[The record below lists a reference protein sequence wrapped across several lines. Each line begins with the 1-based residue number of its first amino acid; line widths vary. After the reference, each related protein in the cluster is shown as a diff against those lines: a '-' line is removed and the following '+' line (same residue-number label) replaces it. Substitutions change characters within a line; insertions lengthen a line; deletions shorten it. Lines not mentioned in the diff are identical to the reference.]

1 MVVIEIPPNPNC
13 EPVDL
18 RVFNDVEGPRR
29 VRELCIAPSHGEQA
43 WHEVT
48 GWTAEG
54 APCQAFARRVEDSG
68 EGLAVLVYGGTGGLR
83 FRPAGSR
90 QPWTLNDPA
99 QWGLSFLLTTDT
111 QDLRYETT
119 SDG

>member
-1 MVVIEIPPNPNC
+1 MLILEIPDNPNC

-18 RVFNDVEGPRR
+18 RIFNDVEGPRR
-29 VRELCIAPSHGEQA
+29 VRELCVAPFGQQPS

-54 APCQAFARRVEDSG
+54 TPCPALARRVDDSG
-68 EGLAVLVYGGTGGLR
+68 EGLAVLVYGGSGGLR

-90 QPWTLNDPA
+90 QPWRLDDPQ
-99 QWGLSFLLTTDT
+99 QWGLPFLLTTDT

-119 SDG
+119 PHG

>member
-13 EPVDL
+13 EPVDM
-18 RVFNDVEGPRR
+18 RIFNDVEAPGR
-29 VRELCIAPSHGEQA
+29 VRELYVAPPGGSPA

-48 GWTAEG
+48 CWTAEG
-54 APCQAFARRVEDSG
+54 ATCLALARRVDDSG
-68 EGLAVLVYGGTGGLR
+68 EGLAVLIYGGTGGLR

-99 QWGLSFLLTTDT
+99 QWGRSFLLTTDT

>member
-13 EPVDL
+13 EPVDM
-18 RVFNDVEGPRR
+18 RVFNDVEGPRS
-29 VRELCIAPSHGEQA
+29 VRQLMIAPPTGQPA
-43 WHEVT
+43 WYEVT

-54 APCQAFARRVEDSG
+54 TPCPALARRVEDSG

-90 QPWTLNDPA
+90 QPWTLDDPA
-99 QWGLSFLLTTDT
+99 QWGLPFLLTTDT
-111 QDLRYETT
+111 QDLRYEAVN
-119 SDG
+119 G